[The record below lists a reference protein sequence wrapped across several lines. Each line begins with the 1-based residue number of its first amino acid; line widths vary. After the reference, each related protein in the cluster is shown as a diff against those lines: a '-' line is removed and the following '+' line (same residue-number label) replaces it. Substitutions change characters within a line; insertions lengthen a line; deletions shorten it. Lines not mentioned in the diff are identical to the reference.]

1 MDVNVFGEKR
11 MATKFVVAAPAAR
24 SSSQSAS
31 CCAQLRAQVLTD
43 ASVEALASAF
53 AALGDPARLKLLSLI
68 ANAPAG
74 EACACDLIEPIGKSQ
89 PTVSHHLKVLTEAG
103 LIHRE
108 KRGVWAWYRVNQERI
123 AELRLVL
130 T

>member
-1 MDVNVFGEKR
+1 
-11 MATKFVVAAPAAR
+11 MAAKSAVPATAPR
-24 SSSQSAS
+24 STSVP
-31 CCAQLRAQVLTD
+31 CCAQLPAQVMTD
-43 ASVEALASAF
+43 ASAEALASAF
-53 AALGDPARLKLLSLI
+53 ASLGDPARLKLLSLI

-108 KRGVWAWYRVNQERI
+108 KRGVWAWYRVNKDRV

-130 T
+130 S